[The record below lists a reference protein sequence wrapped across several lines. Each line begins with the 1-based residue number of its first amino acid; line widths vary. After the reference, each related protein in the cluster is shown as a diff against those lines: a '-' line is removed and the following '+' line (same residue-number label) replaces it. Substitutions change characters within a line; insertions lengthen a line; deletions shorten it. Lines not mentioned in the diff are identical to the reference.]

1 MLSSASTLL
10 APRMFWVL
18 LFLAAF
24 RSAQSGIWDS
34 PNCTKGV
41 VSVLKGKPA
50 TMTCSISNA
59 YSHINVSL
67 KANHTAPWKLIFNVN
82 ASGNF
87 FQDGW
92 QLWVQEGE
100 AHLVIHRAQVTQAGH
115 YKWSLMGLQRNIEIT
130 TLNISEPKYLLLPPP
145 TGLEMSKLP
154 SDLNSEHKSQILV
167 IFTIL
172 ALVVICILLI
182 CTLPWHRRH
191 GSLLSRLQQVG
202 PLCLVRRL

>member
-191 GSLLSRLQQVG
+191 GSLLSRLQQV
-202 PLCLVRRL
+202 RRL